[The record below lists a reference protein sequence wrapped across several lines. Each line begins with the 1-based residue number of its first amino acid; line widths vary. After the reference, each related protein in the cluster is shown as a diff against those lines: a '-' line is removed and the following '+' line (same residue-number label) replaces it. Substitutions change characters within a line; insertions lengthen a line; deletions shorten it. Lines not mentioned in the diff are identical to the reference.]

1 MDAKSLHEECN
12 LAPVY
17 EATCNSAPKGTRI
30 VVQSSQNV
38 EAFSSLFY
46 VPVRVNGHVQ
56 LNGML
61 NSGSMACT
69 FSKIAEE
76 KIGSAGVL
84 PENKHSEENIILVG
98 CGGQH
103 TQPEGFYDL
112 EIQLFCFQCV
122 APCLV
127 VPGQCD
133 DHILG
138 SNIIKHLIHELK
150 NNSDYWDIASRPD
163 NQFDGDIQWFFS
175 MCIGRA

>member
-1 MDAKSLHEECN
+1 MGMYAKSLHEECN
-12 LAPVY
+12 LAQLY
-17 EATCNSAPKGTRI
+17 EAMCNSAPKGTRI

-61 NSGSMACT
+61 DSGSMAYT
-69 FSKIAEE
+69 ISKIAEE

-84 PENKHSEENIILVG
+84 PEKKHCEENIILVG

-112 EIQLFCFQCV
+112 EIQFFCIQFV
-122 APCLV
+122 VPCLV

-133 DHILG
+133 GLILDG
-138 SNIIKHLIHELK
+138 
-150 NNSDYWDIASRPD
+150 D
-163 NQFDGDIQWFFS
+163 NQRFLS
-175 MCIGRA
+175 M